1 MEVKLF
7 DLGSVDE
14 KLYTRVVCVC
24 KYKNKWLLSFNK
36 KRNGWELPGGHIEEG
51 ETWQEAVKRE
61 LFEETGAI
69 DFKVEP
75 ICVYS
80 ISSYALLCY
89 AEIKSLEDLPDFE
102 ISKIELFDDLPE
114 NLTFKDTH
122 TILFEKVKKEKGF

>member
-24 KYKNKWLLSFNK
+24 RYKNKWLLSFNK

-102 ISKIELFDDLPE
+102 ISKIELFDNLPE

>member
-1 MEVKLF
+1 M
-7 DLGSVDE
+7 
-14 KLYTRVVCVC
+14 
-24 KYKNKWLLSFNK
+24 
-36 KRNGWELPGGHIEEG
+36 PGGHIEEA

-102 ISKIELFDDLPE
+102 ISKIELFDNLPE

>member
-7 DLGSVDE
+7 DLGSIDE

-51 ETWQEAVKRE
+51 ETWQETVKRE
-61 LFEETGAI
+61 LFEETGAT

-89 AEIKSLEDLPDFE
+89 AEIEKIEDLPDFE
-102 ISKIELFDDLPE
+102 ISKVELFDELPE

>member
-89 AEIKSLEDLPDFE
+89 AEIKSLEHLPDFE
-102 ISKIELFDDLPE
+102 ISKIELFDNLPE

>member
-102 ISKIELFDDLPE
+102 ISKIELFDNLPE